1 MDFKQLQYILAIYE
15 EGGISKAAEKLFISQ
30 PSLSKCVISLEK
42 QLGMKIFDRSVVPIE
57 LTPFGKAY
65 IETAQQI
72 LNLNDDLI
80 RRISDIKNVD
90 TGLLRIGTTF
100 TGATQKLPYILPK
113 FIEEHPNIKMEIIE
127 ESTSLLEETLV
138 KGNLDLILLNGP
150 IENKKIKFMPIN
162 QEKLYLVT
170 PPGYFNLHDKEKTFE
185 NINRKYNLNE
195 EEFIIQHQGQKM
207 RKLTEE
213 IFEDYELE
221 PKIKFEMRNINAI
234 IKLCAEGVGLAIVN
248 ESIKEN
254 MNYHIVPDFYYL
266 PKRYDIQAGV
276 GYRKDGYTSEAAKKF
291 LEIIKG
297 IKNSDRAAS
306 I

>member
-100 TGATQKLPYILPK
+100 TGASQKLPHILPK
-113 FIEEHPNIKMEIIE
+113 FIEEHPNIEMEIIE
-127 ESTSLLEETLV
+127 ESTSLLEETLI

-150 IENKKIKFMPIN
+150 IENKKIKFLPIK

-170 PPGYFNLHDKEKTFE
+170 QPGYFNLQGKDKTFD
-185 NINRKYNLNE
+185 NIYRKYNLND

-207 RKLTEE
+207 RHIVDG
-213 IFEDYELE
+213 IFEDYELD

-248 ESIKEN
+248 ESIKDG
-254 MNYHIVPDFYYL
+254 MDYHIKPDFYYL
-266 PKRYDIQAGV
+266 PKKYDIQTGV

-291 LEIIKG
+291 LETIMD
-297 IKNSDRAAS
+297 IKNSERAAY